1 MITTVRIANSSS
13 YMQVALAD
21 PSDGYLIKDI
31 SGLEPG
37 KATMV
42 STTFANAPGAQYQT
56 SRREVRNIVFTVG
69 LRSQAGLSVDALR
82 AKLYS
87 YFMPQSAITL
97 TFYTTNLEPV
107 KIDGIVESFEYTR
120 FTKDPQATISV
131 LCYDPDF
138 LALSSVSSPSTVG
151 ATGTTINYIG
161 TVNTGLEVKL
171 NLATTTGVATTVTLT
186 NTRSDGVQKL
196 NFIHYASL
204 PTGAGSYLLID
215 TNRFKKAVTMQN
227 KSVVSSALAYVQ
239 PFSDWVQLKPGA
251 NKLATTFA
259 RSGTGVTYT
268 YTNRYGGI

>member
-82 AKLYS
+82 VKLYS
-87 YFMPQSAITL
+87 YFMPQSAVTL

-138 LALSSVSSPSTVG
+138 LALSSVSSTFTVG

-161 TVNTGLEVKL
+161 TVNTGLTVKL
-171 NLATTTGVATTVTLT
+171 DLATTTGVATTVTLT

-196 NFIHYASL
+196 DFIHYASL

-215 TNRFKKAVTMQN
+215 TNRFKKAVTMRN
-227 KSVVSSALAYVQ
+227 KSTVSSALAYVQ

-259 RSGTGVTYT
+259 RSGTVVTYT
-268 YTNRYGGI
+268 YTTRYGGI

>member
-69 LRSQAGLSVDALR
+69 LRSRAGLSVDALR
-82 AKLYS
+82 SKLYS
-87 YFMPQSAITL
+87 YFMPQSAVTL

-138 LALSSVSSPSTVG
+138 LALNSVSTTFTVG

-161 TVNTGLEVKL
+161 TVNTGLAVKL

-227 KSVVSSALAYVQ
+227 RSVVSSALAYVQ

-259 RSGTGVTYT
+259 RSGTVVTYT

>member
-69 LRSQAGLSVDALR
+69 LRSQAGLSVDDLR

-87 YFMPQSAITL
+87 YFMPQSAVTL

-107 KIDGIVESFEYTR
+107 KIDGVVESFEYTR

-138 LALSSVSSPSTVG
+138 LALSSVSSTSTVG

-215 TNRFKKAVTMQN
+215 TNRFKKAVTMQSG
-227 KSVVSSALAYVQ
+227 SVVSSALAYVQ

-251 NKLATTFA
+251 NKLATTFD
-259 RSGTGVTYT
+259 RSGTVVTCT